1 MKVLIIYIVTYII
14 QSILFIIALPYIL
27 RLLLPYA
34 LNYFDKKDAL
44 FWAGDDYDES
54 FEQPIEYEVENEK
67 TNN

>member
-1 MKVLIIYIVTYII
+1 MKILIIYIITYII

-34 LNYFDKKDAL
+34 LNYFENKDVQ
-44 FWAGDDYDES
+44 FWADDDYDES
-54 FEQPIEYEVENEK
+54 FRQPIDYEVESEK